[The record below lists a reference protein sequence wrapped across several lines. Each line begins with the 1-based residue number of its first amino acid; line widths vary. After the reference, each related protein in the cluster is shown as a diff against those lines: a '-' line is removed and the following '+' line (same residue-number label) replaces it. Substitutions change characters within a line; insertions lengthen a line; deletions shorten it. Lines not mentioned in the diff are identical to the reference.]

1 MDFEAFLA
9 SIATMTADQVAEQR
23 SALTAEIDRAD
34 DARLD
39 QITEALTAL
48 DARSNALEAELR
60 QRRQDMSRVAGGAG
74 TLLGAGAE
82 HEPEARSLASVCGST
97 AYEEAYVRYL
107 QTGDAAECRSLLTD
121 LATGG
126 TVPIPTYVADRIE
139 VAWEHSILASRLR
152 RVVSDG
158 QMEFPFEVSATGAV
172 VHKEGAAAPTE
183 EALVLGKVTITPEFI
198 KKWITISDTA
208 MRLKGRAFLDYI
220 YDEIENRIMLKADSE
235 FIAAIKASPATSSST
250 AVAVPALT
258 PAALDAFTIFSALAL
273 LSSDA
278 TRPVAIMH
286 KQTFFNGFMALA
298 DTTKRP
304 IYNVVVENGRPVY
317 YLNGVEV
324 LFCSELTPMTEIIV
338 GDLDG
343 GVMLVPD
350 AGQVSFVTDPY
361 SLAEKNLVK
370 IVGKL
375 LAGFGVTRP
384 NYFVRITVTPP
395 APNPGT

>member
-1 MDFEAFLA
+1 MDFKAMLA
-9 SIATMTADQVAEQR
+9 AIAAMNTQQLEEQR
-23 SALTAEIDRAD
+23 SAINGEIDGADEARLGELEQLLQAVEERSKALALEQRRAD
-34 DARLD
+34 MA
-39 QITEALTAL
+39 
-48 DARSNALEAELR
+48 
-60 QRRQDMSRVAGGAG
+60 RVAGGAG
-74 TLLGAGAE
+74 SVLGAGAA
-82 HEPEARSLASVCGST
+82 HEPEVRSLERVLGST
-97 AYEEAYVRYL
+97 EYEEAFAEYL
-107 QTGDAAECRSLLTD
+107 KSGNATECRALLTD
-121 LATGG
+121 LVTGG
-126 TVPIPTYVADRIE
+126 TVPIPTYVADRVE
-139 VAWEHSILASRLR
+139 VAWEHSVIASRLR

-172 VHKEGAAAPTE
+172 VHKEGTAAPAE
-183 EALVLGKVTITPEFI
+183 EELVLGKVLVTPETI

-235 FIAAIKASPATSSST
+235 FLDAVKASPATSSET
-250 AVAVPALT
+250 AVGVPVLT
-258 PAALDAFTIFSALAL
+258 PAAIDASTIFSALAL

-286 KQTFFNGFMALA
+286 KQTFFNVFMALT

-324 LFCSELTPMTEIIV
+324 IFSSELTPLTEIIV
-338 GDLDG
+338 GDLEG

-350 AGQVSFVTDPY
+350 DAQVTFVTDPY
-361 SLAEKNLVK
+361 SLAEKNMVK

-375 LAGFGVTRP
+375 LVGFGVTRP
-384 NYFVRITVTPP
+384 NYFVRITVTPT
-395 APNPGT
+395 AGS